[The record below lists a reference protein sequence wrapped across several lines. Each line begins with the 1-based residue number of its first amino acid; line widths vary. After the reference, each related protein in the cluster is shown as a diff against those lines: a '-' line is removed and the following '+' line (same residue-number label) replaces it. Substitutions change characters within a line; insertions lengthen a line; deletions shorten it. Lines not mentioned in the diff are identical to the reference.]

1 MNFCVNKLINN
12 LVFWALVGE
21 VSRMFQFPDLQQ
33 VTVLSKAEWQR
44 IQHELDQ
51 HKPGKERMTEE
62 AKEREVLHQ
71 QSVEVV
77 KQWSNTIAVS
87 GVFIKNH
94 K

>member
-1 MNFCVNKLINN
+1 
-12 LVFWALVGE
+12 
-21 VSRMFQFPDLQQ
+21 
-33 VTVLSKAEWQR
+33 
-44 IQHELDQ
+44 
-51 HKPGKERMTEE
+51 MTEE